1 LTRSCIFSI
10 WPVFG
15 AYTIAT
21 QPLVRMKLDFRTP
34 ANIRWL
40 LVILWVVL
48 STPSVIAQCPA
59 GSTLNTAGVY
69 TNGTNICITTSF
81 SGNITLNNG
90 ATMTV
95 TSGGNYTGNLDAK
108 KGSVVNIQLGG
119 TFAPNANNFAATL
132 TNNGTVGGNITVDDG
147 AAVINNGS
155 FTWNASWNQN
165 NALTVT
171 NTACGTMTFVQ
182 NTNVKANAQILNSGV
197 LSFSQGLTTDNGTII
212 NNRGRITFNDINI
225 SGSFINQSKA
235 ILKGSNNT
243 INSSLT
249 TDSLVNTG
257 TITVSGGLTTS
268 MITRNE
274 GLLWVGG
281 SYTINGQPFKINNS
295 NAYVR
300 VGGSLSNNGQVQGN
314 GSLYIVAGIVNNQ
327 SISGNGPAAQLTVNK
342 SAGSITGTT
351 FAINYNT
358 GLASKDTT
366 NYTPT
371 MSNPAS
377 CSVLAAHLSALQ
389 AIYNNGQVQLNWLAY
404 AQANARSFTIEYSL
418 DGWSFTAAGEL
429 APDSYRDDT
438 NDATTPYSYVYA
450 PGVTG
455 TVYYRIR
462 ETDLNGNY
470 YYTNIV
476 VVRTGNTLTASA
488 EVFPNPFKDI
498 LQISMQLEK
507 AGVIQVALY
516 DASGRLVKK
525 VQQQGLLGRNTIVM
539 SNLSA
544 LLPGV
549 YLVQVKADKHT
560 SFGKLIK

>member
-1 LTRSCIFSI
+1 
-10 WPVFG
+10 
-15 AYTIAT
+15 
-21 QPLVRMKLDFRTP
+21 MKLDSRTP

-69 TNGTNICITTSF
+69 NMGNNICITTAF

-90 ATMTV
+90 ATMTI
-95 TSGGNYTGNLDAK
+95 TSGGNFTGNLDAK
-108 KGSVVNIQLGG
+108 KGSTVTVQKGG
-119 TFAPNANNFAATL
+119 TLAATANNFAAAL
-132 TNNGTVGGNITVDDG
+132 TNFGTVGGNITVDDG
-147 AAVINNGS
+147 AAITNTGTFN
-155 FTWNASWNQN
+155 WNASWNQN
-165 NALTVT
+165 NTLTVT
-171 NTACGTMTFVQ
+171 NNACGTMTFTQ
-182 NTNVKANAQILNSGV
+182 NTNVKASAQIINDGV
-197 LSFSQGLTTDNGTII
+197 LTFSSGLTTDNGTKI
-212 NNRGRITFNDINI
+212 NNRGTIVFSDVNI
-225 SGSFINQSKA
+225 SGSFINQNKA
-235 ILKGSNNT
+235 ILKGTNNT
-243 INSSLT
+243 INSGLT

-268 MITRNE
+268 MSTRNE

-281 SYTINGQPFKINNS
+281 SYTINGQSFKINNS

-300 VGGSLSNNGQVQGN
+300 VAGSFSNNGQVQGN
-314 GSLYIVAGIVNNQ
+314 GSLYVVAGIVNNQ
-327 SISGNGPAAQLTVNK
+327 SISGNGPAAQLTVNQ
-342 SAGSITGTT
+342 SSGSITGTT

-371 MSNPAS
+371 MSNAAS
-377 CSVLAAHLSALQ
+377 CAVLADKLSALQ
-389 AIYNNGQVQLNWLAY
+389 AVYNNGRVQLNWLAY

-418 DGWSFTAAGEL
+418 DGLSFTAIGDLAAAG
-429 APDSYRDDT
+429 T
-438 NDATTPYSYVYA
+438 TDATTPYTYVYS

-470 YYTNIV
+470 YYTNVV
-476 VVRTGNTLTASA
+476 VVRTGNTLTIGT
-488 EVFPNPFKDI
+488 EVFPNPFKDH

-507 AGVIQVALY
+507 AGVVQVALY

-525 VQQQGLLGRNTIVM
+525 VQQQGLLGRNTIVI
-539 SNLSA
+539 SNLTA

-549 YLVQVKADKHT
+549 YLVQVKADNHT
-560 SFGKLIK
+560 SFEKLIK

>member
-1 LTRSCIFSI
+1 MTGRCIFSI

-15 AYTIAT
+15 ACTGA
-21 QPLVRMKLDFRTP
+21 QPNPSIRMKLDFRTP

-48 STPSVIAQCPA
+48 STRAVTAQCPA

-69 TNGTNICITTSF
+69 TNGTNICITTAF

-147 AAVINNGS
+147 ADITNNGS

-165 NALTVT
+165 NTITVR
-171 NTACGTMTFVQ
+171 NNACGTMSFVQ
-182 NTNVKANAQILNSGV
+182 NTNVKASAQILNSGV
-197 LSFSQGLTTDNGTII
+197 LSFSQGVTTDNGTII
-212 NNRGRITFNDINI
+212 NNRGRITFNSDINI
-225 SGSFINQSKA
+225 SGSFINQNKA
-235 ILKGSNNT
+235 IIKGSNNT

-268 MITRNE
+268 MRTRNE

-281 SYTINGQPFKINNS
+281 SYTINGQSFKINNS

-300 VGGSLSNNGQVQGN
+300 VGGSFSNNGQVQGN

-327 SISGNGPAAQLTVNK
+327 SISGNGPAALLTINK
-342 SAGSITGTT
+342 AAGTVPGTT
-351 FAINYNT
+351 SALNYNT

-371 MSNPAS
+371 MSNPAV
-377 CSVLAAHLSALQ
+377 CSVLPERLSALQ
-389 AIYNNGQVQLNWLAY
+389 AVYNNGQVQLNWLAY

-418 DGWSFTAAGEL
+418 DGWSFAAAGEL
-429 APDSYRDDT
+429 AAAGT
-438 NDATTPYSYVYA
+438 NDAITPYAYVYS

-476 VVRTGNTLTASA
+476 VVRTGNTLTVST

-507 AGVIQVALY
+507 AGMIQVALY

-560 SFGKLIK
+560 SFEKMIK

>member
-1 LTRSCIFSI
+1 MAFIRAQHNPSI
-10 WPVFG
+10 
-15 AYTIAT
+15 
-21 QPLVRMKLDFRTP
+21 RMKLDSRTP

-40 LVILWVVL
+40 LVIIGVVL

-69 TNGTNICITTSF
+69 TNGTNICITTAF

-95 TSGGNYTGNLDAK
+95 TSGGNYTGTLDAK
-108 KGSVVNIQLGG
+108 KGSTVNVQLGG
-119 TFAPNANNFAATL
+119 TFAPNANNFAGTL

-147 AAVINNGS
+147 AAIINNGT
-155 FTWNASWNQN
+155 FNWNASWNQN

-171 NTACGTMTFVQ
+171 NNACGTMTFTQ

-197 LSFSQGLTTDNGTII
+197 LSFSQGLTTDNGTVI
-212 NNRGRITFNDINI
+212 NNRGRITFSDVNI
-225 SGSFINQSKA
+225 SGSFINQNKA
-235 ILKGSNNT
+235 IFKGTNNT
-243 INSSLT
+243 INSSQT
-249 TDSLVNTG
+249 ADSLVNTG
-257 TITVSGGLTTS
+257 MITVSGGLTTS
-268 MITRNE
+268 IRTRNE
-274 GLLWVGG
+274 GLLVVGG
-281 SYTINGQPFKINNS
+281 SYTINGESFKINNS

-300 VGGSLSNNGQVQGN
+300 VGGAFSNNGQVQGN

-327 SISGNGPAAQLTVNK
+327 SISGNGPAAPLTVNK

-371 MSNPAS
+371 MSNAAS
-377 CSVLAAHLSALQ
+377 CAVLAEQLSALQ
-389 AIYNNGQVQLNWLAY
+389 AVYNNGQVQLNWLAY

-418 DGWSFTAAGEL
+418 DGWSFASAGEL
-429 APDSYRDDT
+429 AAAGT
-438 NDATTPYSYVYA
+438 NDATTPYSYVYS

-455 TVYYRIR
+455 TLYYRIR
-462 ETDLNGNY
+462 ETDFNGNY
-470 YYTNIV
+470 YYTNVV
-476 VVRTGNTLTASA
+476 VVRTGNTLTTRT

-507 AGVIQVALY
+507 TGVIQVALF

-539 SNLSA
+539 SNLTA

-560 SFGKLIK
+560 SFEKLIK